1 MPSALVPRS
10 AATSSSVG
18 SNGRCSGPDYFL
30 PLDQTKI
37 ESKVQFITSLQRSG
51 KSFDV

>member
-1 MPSALVPRS
+1 LLPR
-10 AATSSSVG
+10 
-18 SNGRCSGPDYFL
+18 
-30 PLDQTKI
+30 DQTKI